1 MKHLIA
7 IVGPTAIGK
16 TSLSIA
22 LAKHFN
28 TEIISADSRQFFKEM
43 TIGTAKPLPA
53 EMDGVKH
60 HFVDCISIK
69 EKYTAGQFEKDVL
82 STLDELYKKH
92 DVVIL
97 VGGSGLYVNAVI
109 NGIDEIPS
117 DIKIREEL
125 NEKLATEGIAPLQEM
140 LKKLDTSHYE
150 KMDIHNPQRLVRA
163 LEVCLATGK
172 PYSDLRKNQSKT
184 RNFNTIKIG
193 LTADREI
200 IYDRINQRVDIMV
213 NEGLIEEVKELIP
226 HKNLNAL
233 QTVGYKELF
242 DYFDG
247 TKTKEEAIDKIKQNT
262 RNFAKRQLTW
272 FKRDTNTKWFSID
285 EKDEIIPYL
294 TKKLN

>member
-60 HFVDCISIK
+60 HFVDYISIK

-82 STLDELYKKH
+82 STLDELHKTH

-109 NGIDEIPS
+109 DGIDEIPS
-117 DIKIREEL
+117 DTKIREEL
-125 NEKLATEGIAPLQEM
+125 NKKLAKEGILPLQEM
-140 LKKLDTSHYE
+140 LKKLDISHYE
-150 KMDIHNPQRLVRA
+150 KMDIQNPQRLIRA
-163 LEVCLATGK
+163 LEVCLVTGK
-172 PYSDLRKNQSKT
+172 PYSDLRKNQSKK

-193 LTADREI
+193 LTADREV
-200 IYDRINQRVDIMV
+200 IYDRINQRVDIML
-213 NEGLIEEVKELIP
+213 NEGLIDEVKELIP
-226 HKNLNAL
+226 YKELNAL

-247 TKTKEEAIDKIKQNT
+247 TKTKEEAIEKIKQNT

-272 FKRDTNTKWFSID
+272 FKRDTNTIWFDID
-285 EKDEIIPYL
+285 KKEEIIPFL